1 MRYGTTT
8 IPVNSNANPQF
19 NYVLNSVTGNVVYLL
34 AIVRPSNFTGPG
46 GLTDPFQYLPVLN
59 FSLLDSTST
68 NISGGQ
74 PVPLS
79 LVQGYLSRKWTAS
92 SYYCDVKNTYID
104 TTINQSAYWAANTT
118 SPNYFS
124 SNGGRLFATTSN
136 AIMYSFSDDPVSA
149 AVYGSANSGKRFFG
163 SEQLQIQFTGPITVG
178 YNLDIYAFCE
188 SCIEITP
195 TYVKKVSL

>member
-1 MRYGTTT
+1 MLIGRL
-8 IPVNSNANPQF
+8 IF
-19 NYVLNSVTGNVVYLL
+19 
-34 AIVRPSNFTGPG
+34 
-46 GLTDPFQYLPVLN
+46 
-59 FSLLDSTST
+59 
-68 NISGGQ
+68 
-74 PVPLS
+74 
-79 LVQGYLSRKWTAS
+79 
-92 SYYCDVKNTYID
+92 
-104 TTINQSAYWAANTT
+104 T

-124 SNGGRLFATTSN
+124 STGRRVYATTSN

-163 SEQLQIQFTGPITVG
+163 SEQLQIQFTGPITTG